1 MLEIKIFREV
11 INKLNDNNAPYMVS
25 GSVAMNYYTVPRMTR
40 DVDIVIEIN
49 DIESFYNAFKNGY
62 YIDKRAVSDAVRDRF
77 MFNIIHL
84 EEAIKIDFIIKKDTE
99 YRKTEFERRRQVDID
114 GLKVFIVS
122 IEDLIISKLL
132 WSKDSRS
139 DFQINDIKNLLKEKI
154 DLEYLEKWI
163 GELGIEDFYREIS
176 DEG

>member
-1 MLEIKIFREV
+1 MLEIKVFREV
-11 INKLNDNNAPYMVS
+11 INRLNCNNVPYMVS

-40 DVDIVIEIN
+40 DIDIVIEIN
-49 DIESFYNAFKNGY
+49 DIESFYNTFKNEY
-62 YIDKRAVSDAVRDRF
+62 YIDKITVGNAVRDRS

-84 EEAIKIDFIIKKDTE
+84 KEAIKIDFIIKKDTE
-99 YRKTEFERRRQVDID
+99 YRKIEFERRKQVDID
-114 GLKVFIVS
+114 GSKVSIVS

-132 WSKDSRS
+132 WSRQSRS

-154 DLEYLEKWI
+154 DLKYLEEWVGK
-163 GELGIEDFYREIS
+163 LGIEGFYREIS